1 MIQSNLIFLIIG
13 FPTKYTHG
21 RRNARVKKVDVLI
34 VQRNVLA
41 TAISA
46 LNSKRR
52 NVSTGDSLLA
62 KHGYIGNQA
71 LNDINVLLQMF
82 QKTNRQFDLKSLN
95 NVSDIVHELQ
105 EEMGLP
111 SNAAAPDNDIKSRK
125 KNCRSLEADNVR
137 MMKHLFW
144 I

>member
-1 MIQSNLIFLIIG
+1 MDI
-13 FPTKYTHG
+13 
-21 RRNARVKKVDVLI
+21 LI

-52 NVSTGDSLLA
+52 NISTDNSLLA

-82 QKTNRQFDLKSLN
+82 QQKTSRQFDLQSLN

-105 EEMGLP
+105 EEMGLSP
-111 SNAAAPDNDIKSRK
+111 PNTAAALNKDIKSYRK
-125 KNCRSLEADNVR
+125 NGGCNLKVDSVR
-137 MMKHLFW
+137 VMR
-144 I
+144 

>member
-1 MIQSNLIFLIIG
+1 MDI
-13 FPTKYTHG
+13 
-21 RRNARVKKVDVLI
+21 LI

-52 NVSTGDSLLA
+52 NISTGDSLLA

-111 SNAAAPDNDIKSRK
+111 PNAASTPNDDLKSHK
-125 KNCRSLEADNVR
+125 KNDRGLKVDNNVR
-137 MMKHLFW
+137 CLAFAKIFILFLSVY
-144 I
+144 IYC